1 MNDWAKVLVVD
12 DDSTIRDLICLYL
25 EEEFTVIQASTGIE
39 AIEKVKSE
47 KPSLVLLDIMLPQK
61 NGWEVCKEIR
71 TFSKVP
77 IIMVSAKGEDIDK
90 ILGLELGAD
99 DYIVKPFNP
108 RELLARVKAQMRRSL
123 FESDRNQL
131 ASSDQNREMNKLVFK
146 DLTIDLKA
154 YKVLIKSEQ
163 IDLTAKEFE
172 LLSFMAN
179 HEGQVFSR
187 EQLLDKVWGFDY
199 FGESRAVDSSIK
211 RLRKK
216 LNLDDQNYIHTVRGI
231 GYKFEVPSN

>member
-1 MNDWAKVLVVD
+1 MSEAVSDLSKVLVVD

-25 EEEFTVIQASTGIE
+25 EEEFIVVQASTGTE
-39 AIEKVKSE
+39 AIEKAKSE
-47 KPSLVLLDIMLPQK
+47 QPSLILLDIMLPNK

-108 RELLARVKAQMRRSL
+108 RELLARVKAQIRRSGFA
-123 FESDRNQL
+123 FEQNQSEIADL
-131 ASSDQNREMNKLVFK
+131 NVNKLVFK
-146 DLTIDLKA
+146 HLTIDLKA
-154 YKVLIKSEQ
+154 YKVLVKGEQ
-163 IDLTAKEFE
+163 IDLTAKEFD
-172 LLSFMAN
+172 LLTFLAN

-199 FGESRAVDSSIK
+199 YGDSRAVDSSIK

-216 LNLDDQNYIHTVRGI
+216 INPDAQNYIHTIRGI
-231 GYKFEVPSN
+231 GYKFEVP